1 MRRLVP
7 LVLLAAIGLA
17 RPALAEDLQPP
28 RIVHTPV
35 KRAWL
40 GDTVTV
46 SARMQDESEIFA
58 PTLYF
63 RHPGALS
70 YSSIEMSARGD
81 LYVASVEASA
91 DIEYWLEAYD
101 EFGNGPTREGSPD
114 KPLVIVVAERPA
126 GVAGLVAEPAPA
138 LPADAPI
145 AAPVEEN
152 AAPVVA
158 ESAPPAV
165 ETAPVVAAAPSS
177 GSSVVYIDDLP
188 EPAPVA
194 EPAPPAEFD
203 PNAPL
208 DSLVL
213 YDDDFMSLDPTLPA
227 TPKER
232 PIYQEWWV
240 IGGSAVVGAAVIGAV
255 VWALAPE
262 PVYRATLGA
271 TFKR

>member
-46 SARMQDESEIFA
+46 SARMLDESEIFA

-63 RHPGALS
+63 RHRGALS
-70 YSSIEMSARGD
+70 YASREMSARGD
-81 LYVASVEASA
+81 HYVATVEASA
-91 DIEYWLEAYD
+91 DIEYWLEVYD
-101 EFGNGPTREGSPD
+101 EFGNGPSREGAPD

-126 GVAGLVAEPAPA
+126 GVAALVAEPAPA
-138 LPADAPI
+138 LPP
-145 AAPVEEN
+145 EEG
-152 AAPVVA
+152 AEPVVA
-158 ESAPPAV
+158 EGAAPAV
-165 ETAPVVAAAPSS
+165 ETAPAVAAAPSS
-177 GSSVVYIDDLP
+177 GASVVYFDDLR

-194 EPAPPAEFD
+194 APAPPAEFD

-213 YDDDFMSLDPTLPA
+213 YDDDFLSLDPQVPA

-240 IGGSAVVGAAVIGAV
+240 IGGGAVVGAAVIAGV